1 MIQLHTRRT
10 GRLNGPSWC
19 SFLFRIALLSLV
31 LPAHMLMAV
40 TSFAQPAVL
49 KQAQYRLTPTSTL
62 ISTPGV
68 KEAMTSKV
76 TRVTAPDFRIHVT
89 SSANATLPVGVSV
102 TFVETVCNIGNIAE
116 TFPNSVGITGIVPSG
131 LTNVAIN
138 GTGWSALLPKF
149 GFVVSP
155 LYYSEKYI
163 GAYPIASGVCLPPL
177 RISGI
182 LNSSAMPVFTLQG
195 TVSAPDD
202 FDQRNK
208 LDGIT
213 LTVTSTLPP
222 VVTPTATASVT
233 ATVTPTAAKV
243 VTPTVIATLTVV
255 PAPDLVT
262 FLTGSTNTQVGRP
275 LNYIVTVCNGNNAD
289 PINAP
294 GPIELS
300 SVLPLGMGNISI
312 TGTGWHVSSLS
323 SSVGPAL
330 LTVYYAGRYPIVG
343 GQCLSPL
350 SINGSV
356 LASAQ
361 PGMTTSVGVL
371 TPNDVNSSHAST
383 MLTTFVSPAL
393 PITPTLAPGLTPAVS
408 APRPVLTQVLQNG
421 RWFSQGQTVKL
432 QDVFCNQAGAGP
444 ITSVTSLSLV
454 NMLPPGLTNLSVTG
468 RYWTTHLSSTPGPA
482 VIFAHYRGTS
492 SLPGGACLPPLYI
505 QGTVGF
511 LVPRSV
517 LTSTLLL
524 NTPLKLVSNQTTSS
538 VRFWIALNSVKV
550 INVSRIIIATDRDI
564 PYR

>member
-1 MIQLHTRRT
+1 
-10 GRLNGPSWC
+10 
-19 SFLFRIALLSLV
+19 
-31 LPAHMLMAV
+31 
-40 TSFAQPAVL
+40 
-49 KQAQYRLTPTSTL
+49 
-62 ISTPGV
+62 
-68 KEAMTSKV
+68 MTSKV
-76 TRVTAPDFRIHVT
+76 TRVIAPDFRIQVT
-89 SSANATLPVGVSV
+89 SSANATLPIGMPVS
-102 TFVETVCNIGNIAE
+102 FVETVCNISNAAE
-116 TFPNSVGITGIVPSG
+116 TFPNSVSITGIVPSG

-138 GTGWSALLPKF
+138 GTDWFALLPKF

-163 GAYPIASGVCLPPL
+163 GAYPIAAGVCLPPL

-182 LNSSAMPVFTLQG
+182 LNLSAVPVFTLQG

-208 LDGIT
+208 LDGVT
-213 LTVTSTLPP
+213 LTVTSTIPP
-222 VVTPTATASVT
+222 VVTPPAKK
-233 ATVTPTAAKV
+233 TVTPT
-243 VTPTVIATLTVV
+243 PTVSATLTAV

-262 FLTGSTNTQVGRP
+262 FLAGSTNTQVGQH

-289 PINAP
+289 LIHAP

-300 SVLPLGMGNISI
+300 SVLPLGMDNISI
-312 TGTGWHVSSLS
+312 TGTDWHVSSLS

-330 LTVYYAGRYPIVG
+330 LTVYYAGRYPVVG

-371 TPNDVNSSHAST
+371 TPNDVNSSNAST

-393 PITPTLAPGLTPAVS
+393 PITPTLTPIPTPAVS

-421 RWFSQGQTVKL
+421 SWFNQGQTVKL
-432 QDVFCNQAGAGP
+432 RDVLCNQAGAGP
-444 ITSVTSLSLV
+444 ITSTTSLSLM
-454 NMLPPGLTNLSVTG
+454 NTLPPELTNLSVTG
-468 RYWTTHLSSTPGPA
+468 RYWTTQFSSMSGSA
-482 VIFAHYRGTS
+482 VIFARYRGSS
-492 SLPGGACLPPLYI
+492 SLPGGACLPPLYV

-511 LVPRSV
+511 LASHAV
-517 LTSTLLL
+517 LTSTSLL
-524 NTPLKLVSNQTTSS
+524 NTPLNLVSHQTTSS
-538 VRFWIALNSVKV
+538 VKFEIALNSVKV
-550 INVSRIIIATDRDI
+550 INVSRIIIATNRDI